1 MKELYLNKSPYVFL
15 GVSGDPSKVPYSI
28 VGVPFDST
36 SSFRSGS
43 RFAPLHIRLMSQSLE
58 TYSLR
63 ADGDVED
70 FPPHD
75 EGDVI
80 VSPGD
85 ISWTFRAI
93 EGVSE
98 ELFSSGRK
106 PVLIGGDHII
116 SVPITTGMVKA
127 LGKDLC
133 VILLDAHLDLRD
145 SYLGNKFS
153 HACVTRRL
161 CEVLDPRSILV
172 IGARAFSK
180 SELNVA
186 RKLKLKYYTTLD
198 VRRLG
203 VRGTAKAINDFT
215 SSFSRVYISV
225 DFDVFDP
232 AYAPGVQTP
241 EPDGLS
247 PGEVFDILFKVINSK
262 VIGLDIVEVCPPYDV
277 NDITAALAAK
287 TVLEVISLM
296 HISRRR

>member
-1 MKELYLNKSPYVFL
+1 MKELYLNRSPYVFL

-43 RFAPLHIRLMSQSLE
+43 RFAPLHIRLISQSLE

-63 ADGDVED
+63 ADVDVED
-70 FPPHD
+70 FPPYD

-85 ISWTFRAI
+85 ASWTFRAI
-93 EGVSE
+93 EEVSG
-98 ELFSSGRK
+98 ELFSSDRR
-106 PVLIGGDHII
+106 PIFIGGDHIV
-116 SVPITTGMVKA
+116 SVPIITGAVKA

-133 VILLDAHLDLRD
+133 VILLDAHLDFRD

-161 CEVLDPRSILV
+161 SEVLDPKSILV
-172 IGARAFSK
+172 VGARAFSK
-180 SELNVA
+180 SELYDA
-186 RKLKLKYYTTLD
+186 RRLKLKYYTTLD

-215 SSFSRVYISV
+215 SSFSRIYISV
-225 DFDVFDP
+225 DLDIFDP

-247 PGEVFDILFKVINSK
+247 PGEIFDILYKVVDSK
-262 VIGLDIVEVCPPYDV
+262 VVGLDIVEVCPPHDV
-277 NDITAALAAK
+277 NDITSALAAK
-287 TVLEVISLM
+287 TVLEVISYM
-296 HISRRR
+296 HISQHQ